1 MIYGAFNR
9 NGDFKCDFTITD
21 LAFALGHNV
30 TLVNRTVIFDG
41 IPTVTIEES
50 YNNEQV
56 SAQKEE
62 IVRMLLSVLD
72 YHIYELI
79 DLNSQLLFN

>member
-1 MIYGAFNR
+1 MIYAAFNR
-9 NGDFKCDFTITD
+9 NGDFKCDFAITD